1 MRARAATLIF
11 QCGRCV
17 LSRLLLCNPLN
28 ARTAVSLE
36 RPRYFSPL
44 SPQMREYVHVIF
56 LGQRLSQDAG
66 NIGSRVLHTVPG
78 RPSPI
83 EKCLDRVTVSNW
95 GNVSLGSG

>member
-1 MRARAATLIF
+1 MTTPSLLSRAGPPLSTLRQAQRAHCAAAMRARAATLIF
-11 QCGRCV
+11 QRGRCV

-44 SPQMREYVHVIF
+44 SPQLREYVHVIF

-66 NIGSRVLHTVPG
+66 NTG
-78 RPSPI
+78 
-83 EKCLDRVTVSNW
+83 
-95 GNVSLGSG
+95 